1 MMLQPARGCPCCGM
15 VSKASALFPGV
26 QMTPAGHVLLVD
38 DDEAFSYAACRALQ
52 AAGFEVFVAP
62 DYRLALQILES
73 PQQLDL
79 LITDLVMPDR
89 MNGFALARMAR
100 MKRLGLPVLYVTA
113 YDDIPQEEASGKILR
128 KPIATE
134 TLVIEAQSA
143 IADGV
148 AR

>member
-1 MMLQPARGCPCCGM
+1 
-15 VSKASALFPGV
+15 
-26 QMTPAGHVLLVD
+26 MTSAGHVLLVD
-38 DDEAFSYAACRALQ
+38 DDEAFSYAASRALQ

-89 MNGFALARMAR
+89 MNGFPLARMAR

-113 YDDIPQEEASGKILR
+113 YDNIPLQEAIGKILP
-128 KPIATE
+128 KPISPERLA
-134 TLVIEAQSA
+134 VEAQLA
-143 IADGV
+143 VADGH
-148 AR
+148 R